1 MRYITRGK
9 TLIIYKDDIVNFTDY
24 IYADNA
30 FSIYKNTEMTMP
42 ASYSLIKGALDNF
55 TRYLATYYAA
65 YNIRANIVC
74 PGGIYNNQDKKFKEN
89 YEKLIPLGR
98 MAIPEDIVG
107 AIVFLASDSSSYI
120 TGQTFM
126 IDGGLSAW

>member
-1 MRYITRGK
+1 MTQQDISDCLYALKSQIEALETRLNSMELLMK
-9 TLIIYKDDIVNFTDY
+9 RPN
-24 IYADNA
+24 
-30 FSIYKNTEMTMP
+30 
-42 ASYSLIKGALDNF
+42 
-55 TRYLATYYAA
+55 
-65 YNIRANIVC
+65 
-74 PGGIYNNQDKKFKEN
+74 KEN